1 MIKIEIQKKCERI
14 TYFKISG
21 HANFKEYGEDIICS
35 AVSSV
40 VQMTL
45 NGLLEVLKLKKLK
58 YVEKEGYVV
67 CDLEKSGLNDED
79 YKKAD
84 ILTQSMFSYL
94 KEVEKT
100 YGKYV
105 NLEIMEV

>member
-1 MIKIEIQKKCERI
+1 MIRIEIQKKNERI

-21 HANFKEYGEDIICS
+21 HANFKKYGEDIICS

-45 NGLLEVLKLKKLK
+45 NGLLEILKLQNLK
-58 YVEKEGYVV
+58 YTEKEGYVI
-67 CDLEKSGLNDED
+67 CDLEKSGLNDEE

-94 KEVEKT
+94 KAIGKT

-105 NLEIMEV
+105 NLEIREV

>member
-1 MIKIEIQKKCERI
+1 MIKIEIQKKNERI
-14 TYFKISG
+14 TYFEISG
-21 HANFKEYGEDIICS
+21 HADFKEHGEDIICS

-45 NGLLEVLKLKKLK
+45 NGLLEILKLQNLK
-58 YVEKEGYVV
+58 YTEKEGYVI
-67 CDLEKSGLNDED
+67 CDLEKSGLNDEE

-84 ILTQSMFSYL
+84 ILTQSMLSYL
-94 KEVEKT
+94 KEIGKT

-105 NLEIMEV
+105 NLEIREV